1 MLDMWK
7 LNGIDHEETVR
18 RIVNFNR
25 KHKIGKLNMDMAF
38 SDYEFNILKYEMPC
52 EQIPFSRHPER
63 GQPREVRE
71 HPRRDDVQL
80 CRASEARSMRGRVR
94 PHARTETA
102 GCALSW
108 RKDRQGR
115 LLVTPKDDLRVL
127 LKMSTDILDAA
138 ALSCVELTNIDD
150 PVIKDGGNDMDED
163 EIERMM
169 DEHKFPAFENEDVF
183 AMCVRLRRA
192 RRITRELDD
201 MIGTVLFAIVRLA
214 VAINLRRADAYL
226 EEVCRDVGRADGKVV
241 LMLLDKIDTDAKT
254 ENPHALINYLLGVAI
269 ARFKV
274 VRRNRANRQRL
285 RPTKLMSEI
294 CNDNRQINYSIEYSL
309 ATCSDIDGKTI
320 FKH

>member
-1 MLDMWK
+1 M
-7 LNGIDHEETVR
+7 
-18 RIVNFNR
+18 
-25 KHKIGKLNMDMAF
+25 
-38 SDYEFNILKYEMPC
+38 
-52 EQIPFSRHPER
+52 
-63 GQPREVRE
+63 
-71 HPRRDDVQL
+71 
-80 CRASEARSMRGRVR
+80 
-94 PHARTETA
+94 
-102 GCALSW
+102 
-108 RKDRQGR
+108 
-115 LLVTPKDDLRVL
+115 
-127 LKMSTDILDAA
+127 
-138 ALSCVELTNIDD
+138 
-150 PVIKDGGNDMDED
+150 
-163 EIERMM
+163 
-169 DEHKFPAFENEDVF
+169 HKFPAFENEDVF

-226 EEVCRDVGRADGKVV
+226 EDVCRDVDVQMEIV

>member
-1 MLDMWK
+1 M
-7 LNGIDHEETVR
+7 
-18 RIVNFNR
+18 
-25 KHKIGKLNMDMAF
+25 
-38 SDYEFNILKYEMPC
+38 
-52 EQIPFSRHPER
+52 
-63 GQPREVRE
+63 
-71 HPRRDDVQL
+71 
-80 CRASEARSMRGRVR
+80 
-94 PHARTETA
+94 
-102 GCALSW
+102 
-108 RKDRQGR
+108 
-115 LLVTPKDDLRVL
+115 
-127 LKMSTDILDAA
+127 
-138 ALSCVELTNIDD
+138 
-150 PVIKDGGNDMDED
+150 
-163 EIERMM
+163 
-169 DEHKFPAFENEDVF
+169 HKFPAFENEDVF

-226 EEVCRDVGRADGKVV
+226 EDVCRDVDVQMEVV

-294 CNDNRQINYSIEYSL
+294 CNDNRQINHSIEYSL
-309 ATCSDIDGKTI
+309 AMCSDIDGKTI

>member
-1 MLDMWK
+1 M
-7 LNGIDHEETVR
+7 
-18 RIVNFNR
+18 
-25 KHKIGKLNMDMAF
+25 
-38 SDYEFNILKYEMPC
+38 
-52 EQIPFSRHPER
+52 
-63 GQPREVRE
+63 
-71 HPRRDDVQL
+71 
-80 CRASEARSMRGRVR
+80 
-94 PHARTETA
+94 
-102 GCALSW
+102 
-108 RKDRQGR
+108 
-115 LLVTPKDDLRVL
+115 
-127 LKMSTDILDAA
+127 
-138 ALSCVELTNIDD
+138 
-150 PVIKDGGNDMDED
+150 
-163 EIERMM
+163 
-169 DEHKFPAFENEDVF
+169 HKFPAFANEDAF

-192 RRITRELDD
+192 HRITRELDD
-201 MIGTVLFAIVRLA
+201 LIGTVLFAIVRLA

-226 EEVCRDVGRADGKVV
+226 EEVCRDVDVQMEIV

>member
-1 MLDMWK
+1 M
-7 LNGIDHEETVR
+7 
-18 RIVNFNR
+18 
-25 KHKIGKLNMDMAF
+25 
-38 SDYEFNILKYEMPC
+38 
-52 EQIPFSRHPER
+52 
-63 GQPREVRE
+63 
-71 HPRRDDVQL
+71 
-80 CRASEARSMRGRVR
+80 
-94 PHARTETA
+94 
-102 GCALSW
+102 
-108 RKDRQGR
+108 
-115 LLVTPKDDLRVL
+115 
-127 LKMSTDILDAA
+127 
-138 ALSCVELTNIDD
+138 
-150 PVIKDGGNDMDED
+150 
-163 EIERMM
+163 
-169 DEHKFPAFENEDVF
+169 HKFPAFANEDVF

-226 EEVCRDVGRADGKVV
+226 EDVCRDVDVQMEVV

-309 ATCSDIDGKTI
+309 AMCSDIDGKTI

>member
-1 MLDMWK
+1 
-7 LNGIDHEETVR
+7 
-18 RIVNFNR
+18 
-25 KHKIGKLNMDMAF
+25 
-38 SDYEFNILKYEMPC
+38 
-52 EQIPFSRHPER
+52 
-63 GQPREVRE
+63 
-71 HPRRDDVQL
+71 
-80 CRASEARSMRGRVR
+80 
-94 PHARTETA
+94 
-102 GCALSW
+102 
-108 RKDRQGR
+108 
-115 LLVTPKDDLRVL
+115 
-127 LKMSTDILDAA
+127 
-138 ALSCVELTNIDD
+138 
-150 PVIKDGGNDMDED
+150 
-163 EIERMM
+163 MM
-169 DEHKFPAFENEDVF
+169 HKFPAFENEDVF

-226 EEVCRDVGRADGKVV
+226 EDVCRDVDVQMEVV

>member
-1 MLDMWK
+1 M
-7 LNGIDHEETVR
+7 
-18 RIVNFNR
+18 
-25 KHKIGKLNMDMAF
+25 
-38 SDYEFNILKYEMPC
+38 
-52 EQIPFSRHPER
+52 
-63 GQPREVRE
+63 
-71 HPRRDDVQL
+71 
-80 CRASEARSMRGRVR
+80 
-94 PHARTETA
+94 
-102 GCALSW
+102 
-108 RKDRQGR
+108 
-115 LLVTPKDDLRVL
+115 
-127 LKMSTDILDAA
+127 
-138 ALSCVELTNIDD
+138 
-150 PVIKDGGNDMDED
+150 
-163 EIERMM
+163 
-169 DEHKFPAFENEDVF
+169 HKFPAFANEDVF

-192 RRITRELDD
+192 HRITRELDD

-226 EEVCRDVGRADGKVV
+226 EDVCRDVDVQMEVV

-294 CNDNRQINYSIEYSL
+294 CNDNKVLNTSIEYSL

>member
-1 MLDMWK
+1 M
-7 LNGIDHEETVR
+7 
-18 RIVNFNR
+18 
-25 KHKIGKLNMDMAF
+25 
-38 SDYEFNILKYEMPC
+38 
-52 EQIPFSRHPER
+52 
-63 GQPREVRE
+63 
-71 HPRRDDVQL
+71 
-80 CRASEARSMRGRVR
+80 
-94 PHARTETA
+94 
-102 GCALSW
+102 
-108 RKDRQGR
+108 
-115 LLVTPKDDLRVL
+115 
-127 LKMSTDILDAA
+127 
-138 ALSCVELTNIDD
+138 
-150 PVIKDGGNDMDED
+150 
-163 EIERMM
+163 
-169 DEHKFPAFENEDVF
+169 HKFPAFENEDVF

-214 VAINLRRADAYL
+214 VAINLRSADAYL
-226 EEVCRDVGRADGKVV
+226 EEVCRDVDVQMEIV

-309 ATCSDIDGKTI
+309 AMCSDIDGKTI

>member
-1 MLDMWK
+1 M
-7 LNGIDHEETVR
+7 
-18 RIVNFNR
+18 
-25 KHKIGKLNMDMAF
+25 
-38 SDYEFNILKYEMPC
+38 
-52 EQIPFSRHPER
+52 
-63 GQPREVRE
+63 
-71 HPRRDDVQL
+71 
-80 CRASEARSMRGRVR
+80 
-94 PHARTETA
+94 
-102 GCALSW
+102 
-108 RKDRQGR
+108 
-115 LLVTPKDDLRVL
+115 
-127 LKMSTDILDAA
+127 
-138 ALSCVELTNIDD
+138 
-150 PVIKDGGNDMDED
+150 
-163 EIERMM
+163 
-169 DEHKFPAFENEDVF
+169 HKFPAFENEDVF

-226 EEVCRDVGRADGKVV
+226 EEVCRDDDVQMEVV